1 MGGKL
6 IPIIFV
12 ALTSKVFCQDLAF
25 PKAEEEG
32 NQPISLKN
40 YCLQCWDCFLT
51 LIVIVFYEC
60 IPHNILS
67 VELAVHLSKYVPS
80 IEL

>member
-12 ALTSKVFCQDLAF
+12 ALISQVFCQDLAF

-32 NQPISLKN
+32 NQPISIKVM
-40 YCLQCWDCFLT
+40 FLM
-51 LIVIVFYEC
+51 LLFMNVP
-60 IPHNILS
+60 IPQNILS
-67 VELAVHLSKYVPS
+67 A
-80 IEL
+80 

>member
-1 MGGKL
+1 MNEVYFLDTCALIEIYKGNKNYEKYSQGVNLILNKMGGKL

-40 YCLQCWDCFLT
+40 YCLQC
-51 LIVIVFYEC
+51 
-60 IPHNILS
+60 
-67 VELAVHLSKYVPS
+67 
-80 IEL
+80 